1 MVARSYHGER
11 VRKRR
16 LNAMA
21 DIPSLIVWAGI
32 SVVGAI
38 GAFLLGSLNL
48 KERISTVALLSGGA
62 AVSMCGFNVGVTA
75 GLGVT
80 GGMLVLVALLLGYE
94 G

>member
-1 MVARSYHGER
+1 
-11 VRKRR
+11 
-16 LNAMA
+16 MA

-38 GAFLLGSLNL
+38 GAFLLGPLNL
-48 KERISTVALLSGGA
+48 KERISTMALVSGGA
-62 AVSMCGFNVGVTA
+62 AVSMCGFSVGVTT

-80 GGMLVLVALLLGYE
+80 GGVLLIVALLMGYE

>member
-1 MVARSYHGER
+1 
-11 VRKRR
+11 
-16 LNAMA
+16 MA

-48 KERISTVALLSGGA
+48 KERISMIALLSGGG
-62 AVSMCGFNVGVTA
+62 AVSMCGFSVGVTA

-80 GGMLVLVALLLGYE
+80 GGMLVLVALLMGYE

>member
-1 MVARSYHGER
+1 
-11 VRKRR
+11 
-16 LNAMA
+16 MA

-38 GAFLLGSLNL
+38 GAFLLGPLNL
-48 KERISTVALLSGGA
+48 KERISTMALVSGGA
-62 AVSMCGFNVGVTA
+62 AVSMCGFSVGVTA

-80 GGMLVLVALLLGYE
+80 GGVLLIVALLMGYE